1 MEKWAGSDI
10 QTNPPATNDAA
21 DLSGVT
27 FTAQISQMPSAEI
40 ISEIDKKVDL
50 QKLEDFL
57 MEDGVAKFVAPQKA
71 LLTLVKE
78 KRVSLK
84 A

>member
-1 MEKWAGSDI
+1 
-10 QTNPPATNDAA
+10 
-21 DLSGVT
+21 
-27 FTAQISQMPSAEI
+27 MPSAEI